1 MYDFIDWLINDGSSI
16 VSALKLLHF
25 TNDEIQDCYDYNIFA
40 LEKAIE
46 TKDKNIVCACLV
58 DSLDEITNIIKMQ
71 KNIKVMLLK
80 N

>member
-1 MYDFIDWLINDGSSI
+1 MYDFIDWLINYGSSI

-25 TNDEIQDCYDYNIFA
+25 TNDEIQDCYDYNIFV

-58 DSLDEITNIIKMQ
+58 DSLYDIAKIIKMQ